1 MIKFKNNISRSFLF
15 FIFLTLLNLINSFGF
30 ANQKAKLDK
39 IYTSCEIQENKI
51 ICFNIKNNDNFKV
64 NLLDNPY
71 KIILNFEK
79 KITLNNKE
87 NTKNNLIKNVKFN
100 KENISG
106 SRLVLELK
114 QPAIITDVIYDN
126 IKSGDFY
133 NLKIQFSKSSVTNF
147 AIAKHVL
154 KINNGNILSIEGQ
167 INELKSIKTFNSK
180 SIEFPKIKPKSFK
193 KNISKNKYFVFIDPG
208 HGGKDPGAIG
218 HLGTLE
224 KNITLKTS
232 IMLKEALKKYKNI
245 HTILSRDK
253 DIYLSLK
260 ERTNLAKTNNADI
273 FISIHADSSKNKKAK
288 GISVFSLSDK
298 ASDKEAK
305 MLAKRENEVDNFL
318 ANKNKIR
325 DPIIFDTLI
334 KMFQRKAMNDS
345 SYLAKKILSNLEK
358 TKLAVNRGH
367 RFAGFSV
374 LKSYDIP
381 SVLIEVGFLSNK
393 QEEKK
398 LLSTDY
404 INELSNGLAVAVK
417 NYFDTYKE

>member
-15 FIFLTLLNLINSFGF
+15 FIFLTLLNLINSIGF
-30 ANQKAKLDK
+30 ADQKSELDK

-51 ICFNIKNNDNFKV
+51 ICFNIKNIDNFKV

-288 GISVFSLSDK
+288 GISVFSLSDR

-381 SVLIEVGFLSNK
+381 SVLVEVGFLSNK

-398 LLSTDY
+398 LLSTKY
-404 INELSNGLAVAVK
+404 LNELSNGLAIAVK
-417 NYFDTYKE
+417 NYFDIYKE

>member
-1 MIKFKNNISRSFLF
+1 MIKFKNNINSSLSF
-15 FIFLTLLNLINSFGF
+15 FIFLISLNVINSIGF
-30 ANQKAKLDK
+30 ADQKSKFNK

-51 ICFNIKNNDNFKV
+51 ICFNIKKNDNFKV
-64 NLLDNPY
+64 NFLDDPY
-71 KIILNFEK
+71 RIILNYEK
-79 KITLNNKE
+79 KIIFNNKK
-87 NTKNNLIKNVKFN
+87 NIKNNLIKNVKFN
-100 KENISG
+100 NEIVSG

-114 QPAIITDVIYDN
+114 QPAIISDIIYDN
-126 IKSGDFY
+126 VNTRDFY
-133 NLKIQFSKSSVTNF
+133 KLKIQFSKSSVTNF

-154 KINNGNILSIEGQ
+154 KKNNGNILHLEKQ
-167 INELKSIKTFNSK
+167 INNLKSKKTFKSK
-180 SIEFPKIKPKSFK
+180 SIEFPKIKPKSLK
-193 KNISKNKYFVFIDPG
+193 KIISKSKYFVFIDPG
-208 HGGKDPGAIG
+208 HGGRDPGAVG

-245 HTILSRDK
+245 ETILSRDK

-260 ERTNLAKTNNADI
+260 DRTNLAKINNADI
-273 FISIHADSSKNKKAK
+273 FISIHADSSKNKKAE

-305 MLAKRENEVDNFL
+305 MLAKRENAVDSFL
-318 ANKNKIR
+318 ANKNEIR

-393 QEEKK
+393 HEEKK
-398 LLSTDY
+398 MLSNKY
-404 INELSNGLAVAVK
+404 LKELSNGLAVAVK
-417 NYFDTYKE
+417 NYFDTHKE

>member
-1 MIKFKNNISRSFLF
+1 MIKFKNNINSSLLF
-15 FIFLTLLNLINSFGF
+15 FIFLTSLNLINSIGF
-30 ANQKAKLDK
+30 ADQKRKLDK
-39 IYTSCEIQENKI
+39 VYTSCEIQENKI
-51 ICFNIKNNDNFKV
+51 ICFNINENDNFKV

-71 KIILNFEK
+71 RIILNFEK
-79 KITLNNKE
+79 KIILHNKKI
-87 NTKNNLIKNVKFN
+87 TKKKLIKNVKFN
-100 KENISG
+100 NENISG
-106 SRLVLELK
+106 SILVLELK
-114 QPAIITDVIYDN
+114 QPAIISNIIMYDN
-126 IKSGDFY
+126 ANSRDFS
-133 NLKIQFSKSSVTNF
+133 NLKIQFSRSSVTNF
-147 AIAKHVL
+147 AIARHVL
-154 KINNGNILSIEGQ
+154 KINDGNILSLEKQ
-167 INELKSIKTFNSK
+167 INDVKSKKTFKSK
-180 SIEFPKIKPKSFK
+180 SIEFPKIKPKSLK
-193 KNISKNKYFVFIDPG
+193 KNFSKNKYFVFIDPG

-245 HTILSRDK
+245 HTVLSRDK
-253 DIYLSLK
+253 DIYLPLK
-260 ERTNLAKTNNADI
+260 ERTNLAKINNADI

-398 LLSTDY
+398 MLSTKY
-404 INELSNGLAVAVK
+404 LKELSNGLAVAIK
-417 NYFDTYKE
+417 NYFNTYK

>member
-1 MIKFKNNISRSFLF
+1 VIKFQNNINSSFLF
-15 FIFLTLLNLINSFGF
+15 FIFFTSLNLINSI
-30 ANQKAKLDK
+30 ALADQKNKLDK
-39 IYTSCEIQENKI
+39 VYTSCEIQESKI
-51 ICFNIKNNDNFKV
+51 ICFNIKKNDNFKV

-71 KIILNFEK
+71 RTVLNFEK
-79 KITLNNKE
+79 KIILKNKKI
-87 NTKNNLIKNVKFN
+87 TKKNLIKNVKLN
-100 KENISG
+100 KENISN
-106 SRLVLELK
+106 SIIVLELK
-114 QPAIITDVIYDN
+114 QPAIISDIIYDN
-126 IKSGDFY
+126 INSRGFS

-154 KINNGNILSIEGQ
+154 KKNNGNISLLEKQINGLKSKKTFKSISIE
-167 INELKSIKTFNSK
+167 L
-180 SIEFPKIKPKSFK
+180 PKIKPKSVK
-193 KNISKNKYFVFIDPG
+193 KKISKNKYFVFIDPG
-208 HGGKDPGAIG
+208 HGGRDPGAIG

-232 IMLKEALKKYKNI
+232 IMLKEALKKYINI
-245 HTILSRDK
+245 NTLLSRDK

-417 NYFDTYKE
+417 NYFDTHKK

>member
-1 MIKFKNNISRSFLF
+1 MIKFKNNISRSVLF
-15 FIFLTLLNLINSFGF
+15 FIFLTLLNLINSIGF
-30 ANQKAKLDK
+30 ADQKAKLDK

-64 NLLDNPY
+64 NLLENPY

-106 SRLVLELK
+106 SRLVLDLK

-154 KINNGNILSIEGQ
+154 KINNGNVSSLEKQ
-167 INELKSIKTFNSK
+167 INGLKSKKAFKSK
-180 SIEFPKIKPKSFK
+180 SIEFPKKKPKSFK

-260 ERTNLAKTNNADI
+260 ERTNLAKINNADI

-417 NYFDTYKE
+417 NYFDTHKK

>member
-1 MIKFKNNISRSFLF
+1 MIKFQNNINSSLLF
-15 FIFLTLLNLINSFGF
+15 FIFFTSLNLIYSISF
-30 ANQKAKLDK
+30 ADQKSKLDK
-39 IYTSCEIQENKI
+39 VYSSCEIQESKI
-51 ICFNIKNNDNFKV
+51 ICFNIKKNDNFKV
-64 NLLDNPY
+64 SLLENPY
-71 KIILNFEK
+71 RIILNFEK
-79 KITLNNKE
+79 KIILNNKKI
-87 NTKNNLIKNVKFN
+87 TKKNLIKNVKLN
-100 KENISG
+100 KENVSG
-106 SRLVLELK
+106 SILVLELK
-114 QPAIITDVIYDN
+114 QPAIISDIIYYDVN
-126 IKSGDFY
+126 SRDFS
-133 NLKIQFSKSSVTNF
+133 NLKIQFSKSGVTTF

-154 KINNGNILSIEGQ
+154 KINNGNIAPFEKQINGLKSKKPLKSRSIE
-167 INELKSIKTFNSK
+167 L
-180 SIEFPKIKPKSFK
+180 PKIKPKNLR

-208 HGGKDPGAIG
+208 HGGRDPGAIG

-245 HTILSRDK
+245 NTILSRDK

-260 ERTNLAKTNNADI
+260 KRTNLAKINNADI

-318 ANKNKIR
+318 TNKNKIK

-398 LLSTDY
+398 LLSNKY
-404 INELSNGLAVAVK
+404 LNELSNGLAVAVK
-417 NYFDTYKE
+417 NYFDTHKE

>member
-1 MIKFKNNISRSFLF
+1 MKIFKNNINSSLLLFTFL
-15 FIFLTLLNLINSFGF
+15 ISLNLINSIGF
-30 ANQKAKLDK
+30 ADQKSKSDK
-39 IYTSCEIQENKI
+39 VYTSCKIQENNI
-51 ICFNIKNNDNFKV
+51 ICFNIKENDNFKV

-71 KIILNFEK
+71 RIILNFEK
-79 KITLNNKE
+79 KIILNSKNI
-87 NTKNNLIKNVKFN
+87 TKKRIIKNVKFN

-106 SRLVLELK
+106 SVLVLELQ
-114 QPAIITDVIYDN
+114 QPAIISDIIYDN
-126 IKSGDFY
+126 TNSRDFL
-133 NLKIQFSKSSVTNF
+133 NLKIQFTRSSVTNF

-154 KINNGNILSIEGQ
+154 KINNGNVLSLEKQ
-167 INELKSIKTFNSK
+167 INGLKSKKTFKSK
-180 SIEFPKIKPKSFK
+180 SIEFPKIKPKSLK

-208 HGGKDPGAIG
+208 HGGRDPGAIG

-245 HTILSRDK
+245 YTILSRDK
-253 DIYLSLK
+253 DIYLPLK
-260 ERTNLAKTNNADI
+260 ERTNLAKINNADI
-273 FISIHADSSKNKKAK
+273 FISIHADSSKNKKAN

-305 MLAKRENEVDNFL
+305 MLAKRENEVDDFL

-398 LLSTDY
+398 MLSTKY
-404 INELSNGLAVAVK
+404 LKELSNGLAVAVK
-417 NYFDTYKE
+417 NYFDDYKE

>member
-1 MIKFKNNISRSFLF
+1 MIKFQNNIISSLLF
-15 FIFLTLLNLINSFGF
+15 FVFFTSLNLTDSIAF
-30 ANQKAKLDK
+30 ADQKSKLDK
-39 IYTSCEIQENKI
+39 LYASCEIQENKF
-51 ICFNIKNNDNFKV
+51 ICFNITKKDGFKV

-71 KIILNFEK
+71 RIILNFEK
-79 KITLNNKE
+79 KIILNNKKI
-87 NTKNNLIKNVKFN
+87 TKKKLIRNVKLN

-106 SRLVLELK
+106 HILVLELK
-114 QPAIITDVIYDN
+114 QPAIISDIIYDN
-126 IKSGDFY
+126 ANSRNFS
-133 NLKIQFSKSSVTNF
+133 NLKIQLSKSSFTNF

-154 KINNGNILSIEGQ
+154 KINNGNILSLEKQ
-167 INELKSIKTFNSK
+167 INGLKSKKTLKSR
-180 SIEFPKIKPKSFK
+180 SIELPKIKPKSLK

-208 HGGKDPGAIG
+208 HGGRDPGAIG

-245 HTILSRDK
+245 NTILSRDK

-260 ERTNLAKTNNADI
+260 DRTNLAKINNADI

-381 SVLIEVGFLSNK
+381 SVLVEVGFLSNK

-398 LLSTDY
+398 LLSTQY
-404 INELSNGLAVAVK
+404 LNELCNGLAVAVK
-417 NYFDTYKE
+417 NYFNNYKE

>member
-1 MIKFKNNISRSFLF
+1 MIKFQNNINSSFLF
-15 FIFLTLLNLINSFGF
+15 FIFFTSLNLINSI
-30 ANQKAKLDK
+30 ALADQKSKLDK
-39 IYTSCEIQENKI
+39 VYTSCEIQESKI
-51 ICFNIKNNDNFKV
+51 ICFNIKKNDNFKV

-71 KIILNFEK
+71 RIILNFEK
-79 KITLNNKE
+79 KIIINDKKI
-87 NTKNNLIKNVKFN
+87 TKKNLIKNVKLN
-100 KENISG
+100 KENIPG
-106 SRLVLELK
+106 SILVLEFK
-114 QPAIITDVIYDN
+114 QPAIISDIIYEIVDN
-126 IKSGDFY
+126 REFSNF
-133 NLKIQFSKSSVTNF
+133 KIQFSKSSVTNF

-154 KINNGNILSIEGQ
+154 KINNGNISPLEKRINGLKSKKTFKSRSIE
-167 INELKSIKTFNSK
+167 L
-180 SIEFPKIKPKSFK
+180 PKIKPKSLR

-208 HGGKDPGAIG
+208 HGGRDPGAIG

-232 IMLKEALKKYKNI
+232 IMLKEALKKYNNI
-245 HTILSRDK
+245 NTILSRDK

-260 ERTNLAKTNNADI
+260 ERTNLAKINNADI

-345 SYLAKKILSNLEK
+345 SK
-358 TKLAVNRGH
+358 
-367 RFAGFSV
+367 
-374 LKSYDIP
+374 
-381 SVLIEVGFLSNK
+381 
-393 QEEKK
+393 
-398 LLSTDY
+398 
-404 INELSNGLAVAVK
+404 
-417 NYFDTYKE
+417 

>member
-1 MIKFKNNISRSFLF
+1 MIKFQNNINNSFLF
-15 FIFLTLLNLINSFGF
+15 FIFFTSLNLINSI
-30 ANQKAKLDK
+30 ALADQKSKLDK
-39 IYTSCEIQENKI
+39 VYTSCEIQESKI
-51 ICFNIKNNDNFKV
+51 ICFNIKKNDNFKV

-71 KIILNFEK
+71 RIILNFEK
-79 KITLNNKE
+79 KIILNDKKI
-87 NTKNNLIKNVKFN
+87 TKKKLIKNAKLN
-100 KENISG
+100 NENISG
-106 SRLVLELK
+106 SILVLELK
-114 QPAIITDVIYDN
+114 QPAIISDIIYDYVN
-126 IKSGDFY
+126 SLDFY
-133 NLKIQFSKSSVTNF
+133 NLKIQFSRSSVTNF

-154 KINNGNILSIEGQ
+154 KINNGNISSLEKQ
-167 INELKSIKTFNSK
+167 INGLKSKKTFKSK
-180 SIEFPKIKPKSFK
+180 SIEFPKIKPKSLK

-208 HGGKDPGAIG
+208 HGGRDPGAIG

-245 HTILSRDK
+245 NTILSRDK

-260 ERTNLAKTNNADI
+260 ERTNLAKINNADI

-288 GISVFSLSDK
+288 GISVFSLSDR

-398 LLSTDY
+398 LLSTKY
-404 INELSNGLAVAVK
+404 LNELSNGLAIAVK
-417 NYFDTYKE
+417 NYFDIYKE

>member
-1 MIKFKNNISRSFLF
+1 MIKFKNNISRSVLF
-15 FIFLTLLNLINSFGF
+15 FIFLTLLNLINSIGF
-30 ANQKAKLDK
+30 ADQKAKLDK

-79 KITLNNKE
+79 KIILNDKKT
-87 NTKNNLIKNVKFN
+87 TKKKLVKNVKLN
-100 KENISG
+100 NENISG
-106 SRLVLELK
+106 SILVLELK
-114 QPAIITDVIYDN
+114 QPAIISDIIYDN
-126 IKSGDFY
+126 VNSRDFY

-167 INELKSIKTFNSK
+167 INELKSIKTFKSK
-180 SIEFPKIKPKSFK
+180 STEFPKIKPKSLK

-417 NYFDTYKE
+417 NYFDVHKE

>member
-1 MIKFKNNISRSFLF
+1 MIKFKNNISGSLLF
-15 FIFLTLLNLINSFGF
+15 FIFLTSLNLINSIGF
-30 ANQKAKLDK
+30 ADEKSKLDK
-39 IYTSCEIQENKI
+39 IYTSCDIEEIKI
-51 ICFNIKNNDNFKV
+51 ICFNFKKNDNFKV

-71 KIILNFEK
+71 RIILNFEK
-79 KITLNNKE
+79 KIILNNKK
-87 NTKNNLIKNVKFN
+87 NTKNNIIKNVKFN
-100 KENISG
+100 KDSISG

-114 QPAIITDVIYDN
+114 KPAIITDIIYDDVN
-126 IKSGDFY
+126 SRDFY
-133 NLKIQFSKSSVTNF
+133 NLKIHFSKSSVTNF

-154 KINNGNILSIEGQ
+154 KINNGNILPFEKQ
-167 INELKSIKTFNSK
+167 INGLKSIKTFNSK
-180 SIEFPKIKPKSFK
+180 SIEFPKIKPKSLK

-232 IMLKEALKKYKNI
+232 IMLKDALEKYKNI
-245 HTILSRDK
+245 YTILSRDK
-253 DIYLSLK
+253 DVYLTLK
-260 ERTNLAKTNNADI
+260 ERTNLAKINNADI
-273 FISIHADSSKNKKAK
+273 FISIHADASKNKKAK

-345 SYLAKKILSNLEK
+345 SYLAKKIISNLEK

-417 NYFDTYKE
+417 NYFDTHKK

>member
-1 MIKFKNNISRSFLF
+1 M
-15 FIFLTLLNLINSFGF
+15 
-30 ANQKAKLDK
+30 
-39 IYTSCEIQENKI
+39 
-51 ICFNIKNNDNFKV
+51 
-64 NLLDNPY
+64 
-71 KIILNFEK
+71 
-79 KITLNNKE
+79 
-87 NTKNNLIKNVKFN
+87 
-100 KENISG
+100 
-106 SRLVLELK
+106 K
-114 QPAIITDVIYDN
+114 QPAIISDIIYEIVD
-126 IKSGDFY
+126 SREFS

-154 KINNGNILSIEGQ
+154 KINNGNISPLEKRINGLKSKKTFKSRSIE
-167 INELKSIKTFNSK
+167 L
-180 SIEFPKIKPKSFK
+180 PKIKPKSLR

-208 HGGKDPGAIG
+208 HGGRDPGAIG

-232 IMLKEALKKYKNI
+232 IMLKEALKKYNNI
-245 HTILSRDK
+245 NTILSRDK

-260 ERTNLAKTNNADI
+260 ERTNLAKINNADI

-345 SYLAKKILSNLEK
+345 SYLAKKILLNLEK

-398 LLSTDY
+398 MLSTQY
-404 INELSNGLAVAVK
+404 LNEVSNGLADAVK
-417 NYFDTYKE
+417 KYFDTYKE

>member
-1 MIKFKNNISRSFLF
+1 MIKFKNNISGSLLF
-15 FIFLTLLNLINSFGF
+15 FIFLTSLNLINSIGF
-30 ANQKAKLDK
+30 ADEKSKLDK
-39 IYTSCEIQENKI
+39 IYTSCDIEEIKI
-51 ICFNIKNNDNFKV
+51 ICFNFKKNDNFKV
-64 NLLDNPY
+64 NMLDNPY
-71 KIILNFEK
+71 RIILNFEK
-79 KITLNNKE
+79 KIILNNKK
-87 NTKNNLIKNVKFN
+87 NTKNNIIKNVKFN
-100 KENISG
+100 KDSISG

-114 QPAIITDVIYDN
+114 KPAIITDIIYDDVN
-126 IKSGDFY
+126 SRDFY
-133 NLKIQFSKSSVTNF
+133 NLKIYFSKSSVTNF

-154 KINNGNILSIEGQ
+154 KINNGNILPFEKQ
-167 INELKSIKTFNSK
+167 INGLKSIKTFNSK
-180 SIEFPKIKPKSFK
+180 SIEFPKIKPKSLK

-232 IMLKEALKKYKNI
+232 IMLKDALEKYKNI
-245 HTILSRDK
+245 YTILSRDK
-253 DIYLSLK
+253 DVYLTLK
-260 ERTNLAKTNNADI
+260 ERTNLAKINNADI
-273 FISIHADSSKNKKAK
+273 FISIHADASKNKKAK

-345 SYLAKKILSNLEK
+345 SYLAKKIISNLEK

-398 LLSTDY
+398 LLSTKY
-404 INELSNGLAVAVK
+404 LNELSNGLAIAVK

>member
-1 MIKFKNNISRSFLF
+1 MIKFKNYISSSLLF
-15 FIFLTLLNLINSFGF
+15 IIFLTSLNLMNSIGF
-30 ANQKAKLDK
+30 ADQKSKLDK
-39 IYTSCEIQENKI
+39 IYTSCDIEENKI
-51 ICFNIKNNDNFKV
+51 ICFNFKNNDNFKV

-79 KITLNNKE
+79 KIILNNKKK
-87 NTKNNLIKNVKFN
+87 TKNNLIKNVKFN

-253 DIYLSLK
+253 DVYLSLK

-417 NYFDTYKE
+417 NYFDTYKK

>member
-1 MIKFKNNISRSFLF
+1 MIIFKNNVNSSLLL
-15 FIFLTLLNLINSFGF
+15 FIFLISLNLITSIGF
-30 ANQKAKLDK
+30 ADQKSKSEK
-39 IYTSCEIQENKI
+39 VYTSCEIQENNI
-51 ICFNIKNNDNFKV
+51 ICFNIKENDNFKV

-71 KIILNFEK
+71 RIILNFEK
-79 KITLNNKE
+79 KIILNI
-87 NTKNNLIKNVKFN
+87 KNISKKRIIKNVKFN

-106 SRLVLELK
+106 SILVLELK
-114 QPAIITDVIYDN
+114 QPAIISDIMYDN
-126 IKSGDFY
+126 ANSRDFL
-133 NLKIQFSKSSVTNF
+133 NLKIQFSRSSVTNF

-154 KINNGNILSIEGQ
+154 KINNGNVSSLEKQ
-167 INELKSIKTFNSK
+167 INGLKSKKTFKSK
-180 SIEFPKIKPKSFK
+180 SIEFPKIKPKSLK

-208 HGGKDPGAIG
+208 HGGRDPGAIG

-245 HTILSRDK
+245 YTILSRDK
-253 DIYLSLK
+253 DIYLPLK
-260 ERTNLAKTNNADI
+260 ERTNLAKINNADI
-273 FISIHADSSKNKKAK
+273 FISIHADSSKNKKAN

-345 SYLAKKILSNLEK
+345 AYLAKKILSNLEK

-381 SVLIEVGFLSNK
+381 SVLIEIGFLSNK

-398 LLSTDY
+398 MLSTKY
-404 INELSNGLAVAVK
+404 LKELSNGLAVAVK
-417 NYFDTYKE
+417 NYFDANKE

>member
-1 MIKFKNNISRSFLF
+1 M
-15 FIFLTLLNLINSFGF
+15 
-30 ANQKAKLDK
+30 
-39 IYTSCEIQENKI
+39 
-51 ICFNIKNNDNFKV
+51 
-64 NLLDNPY
+64 
-71 KIILNFEK
+71 
-79 KITLNNKE
+79 
-87 NTKNNLIKNVKFN
+87 
-100 KENISG
+100 
-106 SRLVLELK
+106 K

-167 INELKSIKTFNSK
+167 INELKSIKTFKSK

-224 KNITLKTS
+224 KNITLKIS
-232 IMLKEALKKYKNI
+232 IMLKDALEKYKNI
-245 HTILSRDK
+245 NTILSRDK
-253 DIYLSLK
+253 DVYLTLK
-260 ERTNLAKTNNADI
+260 ERTNLAKINNADI

-288 GISVFSLSDK
+288 GISVFSLSDR

-417 NYFDTYKE
+417 NYFDTHKK